1 MCKLR
6 KKQNF
11 SSMSEG
17 TLRHIETMVIAS
29 AQFLFTTCN
38 CSQIKPG
45 ASIVD
50 VLAEC
55 GLELTTTKSSSS
67 PPVPVS
73 ASTESP
79 HATPAP
85 VSASTGSPHTAPAPV
100 SASTG
105 SPHTAPAPVSASTG
119 FVLTGLHTCGDLSAT
134 MLRVFAQS
142 EHVLGLVS
150 VGCCYM
156 KLTASPEGDEVKGY
170 PMSQFLSGLSSHSLS
185 YMARELACHS
195 ITAYKDRFQGK
206 LCYLYKVLAMK
217 SNNYYYI
224 DNCELLKVH
233 CYRAAVETLLRKV
246 P

>member
-1 MCKLR
+1 
-6 KKQNF
+6 
-11 SSMSEG
+11 MSEG

-79 HATPAP
+79 HAT
-85 VSASTGSPHTAPAPV
+85 PAPV

-217 SNNYYYI
+217 SI
-224 DNCELLKVH
+224 I
-233 CYRAAVETLLRKV
+233 
-246 P
+246 